1 MTAEQSIYTSR
12 RMRSIFIVACVQ
24 AAIAFGLGY
33 DRAALGAMA
42 GSLVGLLN
50 YYLIY
55 SAAHKQDGADRS
67 QMQVRLLLRSLSRMG
82 ISMLALLVALRF
94 GPEFV
99 IGVLAGVLSE
109 TATYMGDAVLLMLKR
124 WR

>member
-1 MTAEQSIYTSR
+1 
-12 RMRSIFIVACVQ
+12 MRSILIVACAE

-33 DRAALGAMA
+33 DRAALGVIA

-55 SAAHKQDGADRS
+55 SAASAADGAGRE
-67 QMQVRLLLRSLSRMG
+67 MQARLLLRSLSRMG

-94 GPEFV
+94 GPEFL
-99 IGVLAGVLSE
+99 IGALAGILSE
-109 TATYMGDAVLLMLKR
+109 TATYMGDAVLLMFKR

>member
-1 MTAEQSIYTSR
+1 VIAAHNLYTSR
-12 RMRSIFIVACVQ
+12 RMRSILIVAGVE
-24 AAIAFGLGY
+24 AAIAFGLGF
-33 DRAALGAMA
+33 DRAALGVLA

-55 SAAHKQDGADRS
+55 SAAHSQDGADRS

-94 GPEFV
+94 GPEFLL
-99 IGVLAGVLSE
+99 GVLAGVLAE

-124 WR
+124 GR